1 MEDPRQLILADQNLR
16 DIKPVMNADIDFA
29 VGSDENDY
37 EIKIRRDRWDKRY
50 TYGNIFYTINEQ
62 ISNFAQTYPTT

>member
-50 TYGNIFYTINEQ
+50 TYGNIF
-62 ISNFAQTYPTT
+62 

>member
-37 EIKIRRDRWDKRY
+37 EIKSGAIGGISGIHTEIYSTLKIQSSEGLSEEKR
-50 TYGNIFYTINEQ
+50 
-62 ISNFAQTYPTT
+62 